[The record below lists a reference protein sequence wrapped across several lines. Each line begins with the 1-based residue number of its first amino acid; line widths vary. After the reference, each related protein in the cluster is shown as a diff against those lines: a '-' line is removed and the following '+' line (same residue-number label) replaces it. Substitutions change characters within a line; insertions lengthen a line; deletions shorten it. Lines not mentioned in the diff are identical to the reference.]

1 MVKLNQ
7 LLNKYEKFIPVVLF
21 IIFFLITAP
30 GTSWGLPTRLHP
42 HEVIKV
48 VFKALFGD
56 WQFDTKI
63 FVYTSLPKYVMFWM
77 GKIILWLGYSQ
88 QAIYLSARL
97 FSVLLGA
104 SIVSITYRLTRL
116 AGGSI
121 YLGLLASFLVISN
134 SQMAQDSR
142 FAHNDIYLT
151 FFVCLTAFTLV
162 KYFITGRRTLLYLA
176 FFECGLA
183 VSSKQNGI
191 GLVFATI
198 VLVLIIEWNIL
209 RKDILRAV
217 ETFFIGIVLTVL
229 GFGIGTPKALTWA
242 AFYFKRMAATIK
254 LYQTYTIYPGDK
266 IGIFEQWKSLDL
278 ALGKPVYILCI
289 LAFITLFIKVGIHL
303 FRKTE
308 EKGNHIKALL
318 VLLMFILVIDLP
330 LLVVYEDRP
339 RYFLPLVP
347 LVSVLISFFIQELIN
362 FAGDRKIKYA
372 TQSIIAA
379 TFLII
384 TFSMLRVV
392 SIGLLFFNDSRMAAS
407 KYLKTLPP
415 KSSIEYTR
423 YPPPIDKEIF
433 TNANPYPI
441 HFIKWEWEEEVLP
454 SIDPALNT
462 GEAGIEERQPEYL
475 IFDSFTYARFSD
487 DRVCERHLVECEFY
501 NRLIAGETN
510 YELVA
515 SFEYDLPWYI
525 PEVKSY
531 FLNPDIL
538 IFQRVSAD

>member
-217 ETFFIGIVLTVL
+217 ETFFIGCAHWLSSILTSVLSSHICNSLINSLTVIL
-229 GFGIGTPKALTWA
+229 
-242 AFYFKRMAATIK
+242 
-254 LYQTYTIYPGDK
+254 
-266 IGIFEQWKSLDL
+266 KSP
-278 ALGKPVYILCI
+278 PVYK
-289 LAFITLFIKVGIHL
+289 F
-303 FRKTE
+303 
-308 EKGNHIKALL
+308 
-318 VLLMFILVIDLP
+318 
-330 LLVVYEDRP
+330 
-339 RYFLPLVP
+339 
-347 LVSVLISFFIQELIN
+347 
-362 FAGDRKIKYA
+362 
-372 TQSIIAA
+372 
-379 TFLII
+379 
-384 TFSMLRVV
+384 
-392 SIGLLFFNDSRMAAS
+392 
-407 KYLKTLPP
+407 
-415 KSSIEYTR
+415 
-423 YPPPIDKEIF
+423 
-433 TNANPYPI
+433 
-441 HFIKWEWEEEVLP
+441 
-454 SIDPALNT
+454 
-462 GEAGIEERQPEYL
+462 
-475 IFDSFTYARFSD
+475 
-487 DRVCERHLVECEFY
+487 
-501 NRLIAGETN
+501 
-510 YELVA
+510 
-515 SFEYDLPWYI
+515 
-525 PEVKSY
+525 
-531 FLNPDIL
+531 
-538 IFQRVSAD
+538 